1 MKAFMFPGQGS
12 QYVGMGKEI
21 YDKYDSV
28 KGIYKKT
35 SEIINDDIA
44 QIMFEGPN
52 EKLTESKN
60 AQIAI
65 LLHSYSIYTLIKDK
79 IMPDLVC
86 GHSLGEYSA
95 LLSAGVIDF
104 EDAVRL
110 VRKRGELM
118 SFAGKEAP
126 GSMVAIIGMDI
137 KDIEDAIS
145 SIEGIVI
152 ANYNGP
158 MQTVV
163 SGTIEGI
170 DKAIE
175 ILQTKAKRVV
185 KLNVS
190 GAFHSPL
197 MNYAYEQYADFIDKI
212 KFKNAQIPVILNV
225 TGSIE
230 EDAEKIKNAL
240 IKQIISPVKW
250 TQIMNVM
257 IEKNINEFYE
267 IGPGRVLIGMIKR
280 LSRESKF
287 IAIDKYSDLEII

>member
-12 QYVGMGKEI
+12 QYVGMGKDI
-21 YDKYDSV
+21 YDKYDEI
-28 KGIYKKT
+28 KILYNKT
-35 SEIINDDIA
+35 NEIINDDIA
-44 QIMFEGPN
+44 KIMFEGPN
-52 EKLTESKN
+52 EILTESKN

-65 LLHSYSIYTLIKDK
+65 LLHSYSLYSLIKKK
-79 IMPDLVC
+79 IVPDIVC

-95 LLSAGVIDF
+95 LLSAGVISF
-104 EDAVRL
+104 EDAIRL

-118 SFAGKEAP
+118 SFAGKESP
-126 GSMVAIIGMDI
+126 GGMAAIIGMDI
-137 KDIEDAIS
+137 KDIENTMS
-145 SIEGIVI
+145 SIDGIVI

-158 MQTVV
+158 MQTVI

-170 DKAIE
+170 DNAIE
-175 ILQTKAKRVV
+175 LLQTKARKVV

-197 MNYAYEQYADFIDKI
+197 MDYAYEQYADFINRIEFYNAKI
-212 KFKNAQIPVILNV
+212 PIILNV
-225 TGSIE
+225 TGKIE
-230 EDAEKIKNAL
+230 KNADNIKKAL
-240 IKQIISPVKW
+240 IEQIISPVKW

-257 IEKNINEFYE
+257 IEKNIDKFYE

-280 LSRESKF
+280 LSRGSEF